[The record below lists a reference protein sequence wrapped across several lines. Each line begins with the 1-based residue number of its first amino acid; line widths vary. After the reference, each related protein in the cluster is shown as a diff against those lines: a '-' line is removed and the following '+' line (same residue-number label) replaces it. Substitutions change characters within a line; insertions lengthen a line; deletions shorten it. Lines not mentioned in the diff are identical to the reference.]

1 MSTED
6 QRVAVVSGANR
17 GIGLAVARQLGER
30 GMTVVLGARDSAG
43 GRAVA
48 AELAGRGI
56 DARAHQLDVTDQA
69 SVDRLRDWVATEL
82 HGRVDVLI
90 NNAGIYP
97 GGRAAELDLAVA
109 EEAWQVN
116 ALGAWRLT
124 LAILPFMRRRGFGR
138 IVNVS
143 SEAGS
148 LASMSSYMPAYNV
161 SKAALNAITR
171 VLAGDLLGSGIL
183 VNAACPGW
191 VRTDMGGPSAPRSPD
206 EGAASVTWAA
216 LLPDGGPTGGFF
228 RDGRPLPW

>member
-17 GIGLAVARQLGER
+17 GIGLAVARQLGEQ

-69 SVDRLRDWVATEL
+69 SVDRLRDWVATEMR
-82 HGRVDVLI
+82 GRVDVLI

-97 GGRAAELDLAVA
+97 GGRAADLDLAVA

-191 VRTDMGGPSAPRSPD
+191 VRTDMGGPSAPRSAD